1 MTKHK
6 IFIGAPTFIISKGV
20 ILEGSYAMAFGGVD
34 TGNMKENDVVN
45 VGGNINNKGLM
56 DSDTHTRGVM
66 IGNNM
71 LAVALLEATCVSSMA
86 MEQIISWRTKE
97 SKSVRPANC
106 CPIQS
111 FKPRKK
117 KMRYGR
123 YNPSLRNVG
132 STRRGA
138 KRGHQSAFESSLFF
152 YVTYL
157 TSCSLYPERNLRQA
171 KG

>member
-56 DSDTHTRGVM
+56 DSDTHTKGVM

-117 KMRYGR
+117 NAIRPIQSITQKCWLVRAAAQ
-123 YNPSLRNVG
+123 NEAIKVLLRAAA
-132 STRRGA
+132 S
-138 KRGHQSAFESSLFF
+138 FF
-152 YVTYL
+152 MSHT
-157 TSCSLYPERNLRQA
+157 
-171 KG
+171 

>member
-71 LAVALLEATCVSSMA
+71 LAVALLDATCVSSMA

-117 KMRYGR
+117 KCDTADTIHHSEMLVVRAAAQ
-123 YNPSLRNVG
+123 NEAIKVLLRAA
-132 STRRGA
+132 S
-138 KRGHQSAFESSLFF
+138 FF
-152 YVTYL
+152 MSHT
-157 TSCSLYPERNLRQA
+157 
-171 KG
+171 

>member
-34 TGNMKENDVVN
+34 TGNMKEKEVVK
-45 VGGNINNKGLM
+45 VGGNINNKGLI
-56 DSDTHTRGVM
+56 DCDTHTKGVM

-71 LAVALLEATCVSSMA
+71 LAVALLEATCVSTMA
-86 MEQIISWRTKE
+86 IEQIISWRTKE

-106 CPIQS
+106 SPIQS

-117 KMRYGR
+117 MRCR

-132 STRRGA
+132 RSRA

>member
-6 IFIGAPTFIISKGV
+6 IFIGARTFIISKGV

-34 TGNMKENDVVN
+34 TGNMKENEVVN
-45 VGGNINNKGLM
+45 VGGNINNNGLM
-56 DSDTHTRGVM
+56 DSDTHTNGVM

-86 MEQIISWRTKE
+86 IEQIINWRTKE

-117 KMRYGR
+117 IYDCK
-123 YNPSLRNVG
+123 
-132 STRRGA
+132 
-138 KRGHQSAFESSLFF
+138 
-152 YVTYL
+152 YL
-157 TSCSLYPERNLRQA
+157 AVALCVLQA
-171 KG
+171 VFLL

>member
-117 KMRYGR
+117 KCDTADTIHHSEMLVVRAAAQ
-123 YNPSLRNVG
+123 NEAIKVLLRAAA
-132 STRRGA
+132 S
-138 KRGHQSAFESSLFF
+138 FF
-152 YVTYL
+152 MSHT
-157 TSCSLYPERNLRQA
+157 
-171 KG
+171 